1 MLEITALEHAYAG
14 RPAVLSLP
22 HWRVEA
28 GEHWLVLGPSG
39 CGKSTLLHLA
49 AGLLRPSSGRVQVAQ
64 TDLASLPRSARDRF
78 RGRQIG
84 IVFQRLH
91 LIPSLTVLQN
101 LLCAPYCAG
110 LPPARDRAS
119 AALDTL
125 GLGALAAQRPAQLSQ
140 GQQQRVAIAR
150 AVMNQP
156 RLILADEPTASLD
169 DASAEAVMQLLIEQ
183 ARACGA
189 ALLVATHD
197 ARAKRLVERRLELGA

>member
-1 MLEITALEHAYAG
+1 MLEITGLEHAYAG
-14 RPAVLSLP
+14 QQTVLALP

-49 AGLLRPSSGRVQVAQ
+49 AGLLRPRSGRVQVAQ
-64 TDLASLPRSARDRF
+64 TDLASLSRGVRDRF

-110 LPPARDRAS
+110 LPPARERAR
-119 AALDTL
+119 AALDAL
-125 GLGALAAQRPAQLSQ
+125 GLTGLAGQRPAQLSQ

-169 DASAEAVMQLLIEQ
+169 DASAEAVMQLLMVQ

-197 ARAKRLVERRLELGA
+197 ARAKRLVERRLELRA